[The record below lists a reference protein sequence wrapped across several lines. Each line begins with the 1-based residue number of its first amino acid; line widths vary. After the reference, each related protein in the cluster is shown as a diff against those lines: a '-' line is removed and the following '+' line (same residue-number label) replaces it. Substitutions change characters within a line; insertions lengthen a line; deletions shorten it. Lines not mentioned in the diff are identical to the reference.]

1 MVSDCLVIA
10 VIGFTCKF
18 SVNFNGLIKYIYVV
32 YWDIKFV
39 RKASS
44 NDSVYLLFCD

>member
-1 MVSDCLVIA
+1 MTKSKAIA
-10 VIGFTCKF
+10 
-18 SVNFNGLIKYIYVV
+18 IKQLPLRSYIV